1 MAWCIEVLVLIKD
14 ESDAGGVAAVRPQD
28 GSGCVKLMPRALNE
42 DGAMRRC
49 HCDPTDIPIQE
60 VVFAI

>member
-1 MAWCIEVLVLIKD
+1 MAWCIEALVLIEDK
-14 ESDAGGVAAVRPQD
+14 SDAGGVAAVRPQD
-28 GSGCVKLMPRALNE
+28 GCGGVKLTASTLNE

-60 VVFAI
+60 VVFTV